1 MTMRAEHSGTTF
13 ESGAPHV
20 TVWTGFDGLRKMEI
34 GGDGL
39 RLSTSKSISGTTGQ
53 FTLELLPRDGI
64 GLTEKAIRSGA
75 ERLPLYLSAIAPNT
89 PISIGFEREGGVM
102 LGLVRSCDWTTFA
115 VGDKLQ
121 DGITITGTD
130 FGHMLDDHILQM
142 QVSTADHAR
151 WTEAIKSVLGPD
163 APILKELVG
172 AEGPV
177 NAAGERS
184 LEGVTVQAVAEYCLK
199 RVAGMRVP
207 VLRQAFGGRGY
218 IGDFTEV
225 RASSFDGDLVYKTG
239 LFTQETTV
247 SGYLQEILDK
257 DFYEFRMDTLPP
269 DAAKGRNVARPV
281 LVIRP
286 KPFDEEA
293 FQNVSLWPP
302 TPRTSVSSWER
313 LTTMLDKDRHH
324 QVDRG
329 HVVGQV
335 RLGRSRDEAFSF
347 YTVQNNNELGFTSS
361 NASSGAAFPLYDL
374 YNGTRFI
381 TQRYDSRC
389 SQVAADPKKKS
400 FESLIGQSLG
410 VRRNRLHCWY
420 RANPDFVTG
429 SLRVRGKD
437 SYRVGD
443 PVWIPWLPDPLT
455 GRPGIRAYCTAVNHE
470 WSFGGG
476 YACTLSL
483 SRGHGPGF
491 WEQHVRQVKSAMPL
505 SLLKGWVSADR

>member
-257 DFYEFRMDTLPP
+257 DTEPWGVKVAKVEIKNIDLPQEMQRAIAKQAEAERERRAKVIGAEGEFQAAQKLS
-269 DAAKGRNVARPV
+269 DAAKIIGENPIA
-281 LVIRP
+281 L
-286 KPFDEEA
+286 
-293 FQNVSLWPP
+293 QL
-302 TPRTSVSSWER
+302 
-313 LTTMLDKDRHH
+313 
-324 QVDRG
+324 
-329 HVVGQV
+329 
-335 RLGRSRDEAFSF
+335 
-347 YTVQNNNELGFTSS
+347 
-361 NASSGAAFPLYDL
+361 
-374 YNGTRFI
+374 
-381 TQRYDSRC
+381 RYLQTLRE
-389 SQVAADPKKKS
+389 VAAENNSTTIFPVPIDLLTPFMQLAKM
-400 FESLIGQSLG
+400 
-410 VRRNRLHCWY
+410 
-420 RANPDFVTG
+420 VTPP
-429 SLRVRGKD
+429 S
-437 SYRVGD
+437 
-443 PVWIPWLPDPLT
+443 
-455 GRPGIRAYCTAVNHE
+455 PGGTPPPAA
-470 WSFGGG
+470 
-476 YACTLSL
+476 
-483 SRGHGPGF
+483 
-491 WEQHVRQVKSAMPL
+491 
-505 SLLKGWVSADR
+505 